1 MTKKQLPKGY
11 PYSIRPFPP
20 ASKIATRP
28 HQWGVNR
35 YFQIEALLRSPQVIA
50 AYRHDH
56 THQQFYA
63 CLQSFGIGGD
73 PLTGAHQALLSVD
86 TATSDDAFDAT
97 IAQFGCVQ
105 EGVTDL
111 TALITEE
118 PSAWWPNGG
127 AAELLQQLR
136 HPDPR
141 FVYYRLDVSRPA
153 SPILKTLRPLLRAA
167 HEQYRH
173 KPADLLLDPFYKGTT
188 PFQNIETWR
197 RYFQCYDLKRTTTH
211 TMLAIADQVYGEEDD
226 GAVNTTMTA
235 LRRVRKVIRYAEQH
249 RWPPP
254 DVN

>member
-1 MTKKQLPKGY
+1 MPKKQPPKGY
-11 PYSIRPFPP
+11 PYPIRPFPP
-20 ASKIATRP
+20 PSKIATRP
-28 HQWGVNR
+28 HQWAVNR

-50 AYRHDH
+50 AYRHNT
-56 THQQFYA
+56 THQSFYA
-63 CLQSFGIGGD
+63 CLQSFGIDGD

-86 TATSDDAFDAT
+86 IATSDDACDAAL
-97 IAQFGCVQ
+97 AQFGCVQ

-111 TALITEE
+111 TAMITQG

-127 AAELLQQLR
+127 AAELFQQLQ

-141 FVYYRLDVSRPA
+141 FVYYRLDVSRTA

-167 HEQYRH
+167 HAHYRH
-173 KPADLLLDPFYKGTT
+173 TPVAHLLDAFYNGTT

-197 RYFQCYDLKRTTTH
+197 RYFQCYDLQHTTTR
-211 TMLAIADQVYGEEDD
+211 TVVEIADQVYGEED

-235 LRRVRKVIRYAEQH
+235 LRRVRKVIRCAEQH